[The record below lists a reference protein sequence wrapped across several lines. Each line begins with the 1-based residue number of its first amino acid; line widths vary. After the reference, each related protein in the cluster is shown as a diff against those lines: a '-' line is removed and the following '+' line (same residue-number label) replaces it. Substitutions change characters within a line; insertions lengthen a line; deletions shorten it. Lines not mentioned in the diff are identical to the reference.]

1 MNDKKLLYIII
12 SAILLIMLIIGNFRY
27 NRVVKQLYKTKIEN
41 LEQVDSLVY
50 INEQLKKEIST
61 YKIEISDL
69 ENKIDSLKGV
79 KNKILV
85 KRDGVVVSKSVSEGI
100 VKLQENL
107 SKWND

>member
-107 SKWND
+107 SK

>member
-1 MNDKKLLYIII
+1 
-12 SAILLIMLIIGNFRY
+12 MLIIGNFRY